1 MRAFDHDARD
11 WGTIALP
18 SVLAAVLCF
27 HGITSRSLGFDEGAT
42 VAIASQHGSA
52 LGSAIAHDGGN
63 MSGYYLLLHVLIS
76 AFGNGL
82 LVLRFP
88 SALATI
94 ATVALIGVIGLRCFD
109 RRVALI
115 AGLLAAVSLP
125 LVYWAQTAR
134 GYALMVAFVCAGYI
148 AFCSLADAAPA
159 GPPKRRAWIA
169 YVVLMTLA
177 TYSSFVAV
185 LVVPAQ
191 LLVLVRRPRAAARLA
206 SALVALAV
214 CCVPLAILA
223 VRRGSG
229 QLFWVPKPTRK
240 VETQVLQSL
249 TSAGLQPSFHRTAT
263 TVILLIVTLLALV
276 GIAIVLVRARGQ
288 GEAGW
293 PAAMT
298 LAWFAVPVALTF
310 VYSLV
315 AQPIFLPRNL
325 LMCVPAGGL
334 LLALGITDRR
344 LPRLVAPI
352 AVVVLVAL
360 RALQVGASY
369 GVSPEPWRAA
379 SADVLAR
386 ARPGDCIAFYPEDG
400 RMAFQYYV
408 GTGTA
413 AARKAPR
420 SILPVAR
427 WGVVTPYVEDYLG
440 LSPSVLAR
448 RSAGCRRLWF
458 VSSHEGELNGPQQS
472 RANRALF
479 RRLGGELQRAF
490 GHAKVKQ
497 YGYASAVHV
506 QLLPGIHPG
515 PPHAARAV
523 KDAAG
528 RASPRRSAGSAR

>member
-1 MRAFDHDARD
+1 VRGLHHDARD
-11 WGTIALP
+11 WGAIAVGSL
-18 SVLAAVLCF
+18 LAAGLCF
-27 HGITSRSLGFDEGAT
+27 YQITSRSLGFDEAAT
-42 VAIASQHGSA
+42 VAIASQHGSL

-63 MSGYYLLLHVLIS
+63 MSGYYLLLHVLIG

-82 LVLRFP
+82 LVLRFA
-88 SALATI
+88 SALATV
-94 ATVALIGVIGLRCFD
+94 ATVALVGVLGLRLFD

-134 GYALMVAFVCAGYI
+134 GYALMVAFVCAGFI
-148 AFCSLADAAPA
+148 AFCSLAETEPGD
-159 GPPKRRAWIA
+159 GSKRRAWIA

-191 LLVLVRRPRAAARLA
+191 LLALIHRPRAAARLA

-249 TSAGLQPSFHRTAT
+249 TSSGLQPSFHRTAT
-263 TVILLIVTLLALV
+263 TVVLLVATIVAL
-276 GIAIVLVRARGQ
+276 IAIAIALLRRYRR

-293 PAAMT
+293 AAPMI
-298 LAWFAVPVALTF
+298 LAWFALPVALTF
-310 VYSLV
+310 VYSLL

-325 LMCVPAGGL
+325 LMCVPAAAL
-334 LLALGITDRR
+334 LLALGLADRR
-344 LPRLVAPI
+344 LPRLVAP
-352 AVVVLVAL
+352 AVVVALLAL
-360 RALQVGASY
+360 RALAVGASY

-408 GTGTA
+408 GVGTA
-413 AARKAPR
+413 AVQRAPR

-427 WGVVTPYVEDYLG
+427 WGVVTPYVEDYRS
-440 LSPSVLAR
+440 LSPPELAR

-472 RANRALF
+472 RANRARF
-479 RRLGGELQRAF
+479 RRLGAELQRAF

-506 QLLPGIHPG
+506 QLLPGTHTPV
-515 PPHAARAV
+515 R
-523 KDAAG
+523 
-528 RASPRRSAGSAR
+528 

>member
-1 MRAFDHDARD
+1 MRAFDQDARD
-11 WGTIALP
+11 WGTIAVP
-18 SVLAAVLCF
+18 SLLAAVLCF
-27 HGITSRSLGFDEGAT
+27 HAITSRSLGFDEGAT
-42 VAIASQHGSA
+42 VAIASQHGAA

-94 ATVALIGVIGLRCFD
+94 ATVALIGVIGLRWFD

-148 AFCSLADAAPA
+148 AFRSLADAELG
-159 GPPKRRAWIA
+159 GPSKRRAWVA

-206 SALVALAV
+206 SALAALAV
-214 CCVPLAILA
+214 CCLPLAILA

-263 TVILLIVTLLALV
+263 TVILLIVTLVALI
-276 GIAIVLVRARGQ
+276 GIAIVLVRARRT

-293 PAAMT
+293 TGMMT

-315 AQPIFLPRNL
+315 AQPLFLPRNL

-344 LPRLVAPI
+344 LPRLVTPA
-352 AVVVLVAL
+352 AVVVLLAL
-360 RALQVGASY
+360 RALSLGASY

-379 SADVLAR
+379 TADVLAR

-413 AARKAPR
+413 AARRAPR

-440 LSPSVLAR
+440 LSPSELAR
-448 RSAGCRRLWF
+448 RSAGCRRLWL

-479 RRLGGELQRAF
+479 RRLGGELQQAF
-490 GHAKVKQ
+490 GHAQVKQ

-506 QLLPGIHPG
+506 QLLPGIHAG
-515 PPHAARAV
+515 PPRAAAAV
-523 KDAAG
+523 RDAAG
-528 RASPRRSAGSAR
+528 RASRKTSAGSDR